1 MSLFE
6 DMASK
11 IIKEQQTI
19 IGPLALR
26 EANKVVGLKVTSIDN
41 IVIEGNSKEILQ
53 KLVEQYAKL
62 FGNASI
68 QLCREVTEQ
77 YSSDIPDADKPD
89 FLK

>member
-1 MSLFE
+1 MTVFE

-26 EANKVVGLKVTSIDN
+26 EANKVQGLKVNTPDD

-77 YSSDIPDADKPD
+77 YSSDIPEAEKPE

>member
-1 MSLFE
+1 MGIFE
-6 DMASK
+6 DMASR

-26 EANKVVGLKVTSIDN
+26 EANKVQGLKADGVDSV
-41 IVIEGNSKEILQ
+41 VIQGDSKAVLQ

-62 FGNASI
+62 FGQTSI
-68 QLCREVTEQ
+68 QLCREVAESL
-77 YSSDIPDADKPD
+77 SSELSESDKPD